1 MTWWSVERTK
11 LAIDRADIGVVD
23 VPVNQVGHFT
33 LWVHGQAALMGRLH
47 QVVEWGLIVQD
58 DGLCG

>member
-47 QVVEWGLIVQD
+47 QVVEWGLIV
-58 DGLCG
+58 